1 MNQKPQK
8 NSVISGLLAL
18 VAIVATKGKVLLG
31 AILKVKGLGTFIS
44 MVISMVGYWWAWNLG
59 FWGAFGFVALI
70 WIHEMGHVLAARK
83 IGLPVSAPVFVPFL
97 GALIRM
103 KELPKNAKDEAIMA
117 MGGPLLG
124 ALGAFACLGI
134 WQLNGDKLWLWLA
147 GIGMLIN
154 LFNLIPVAP
163 LDGGRI
169 ATLFGRGFW
178 WAGLAA
184 LVVLSFVI
192 EDSLLILFAV
202 LGLLEIDSR
211 FTRLPRWVFLVPVVL
226 ALAHGIYFEQY
237 LVGGILALLNLLLV
251 RGKLLGKDDGN
262 EQSEPTQDASFFEVS
277 AGAKAVILS
286 AYLAMVLI
294 LGATFWW
301 LASISAL
308 VR

>member
-1 MNQKPQK
+1 MDQKNKQ
-8 NSVISGLLAL
+8 NSVISGLFAL
-18 VAIVATKGKVLLG
+18 LVIVASKGKVLLS

-44 MVISMVGYWWAWNLG
+44 MAISMVGYWWAWNLG
-59 FWGAFGFVALI
+59 FWGALGFVALI

-124 ALGAFACLGI
+124 ALGAFACLAV

-226 ALAHGIYFEQY
+226 ALAHGIYFGHYY
-237 LVGGILALLNLLLV
+237 LGGFMAALTLV
-251 RGKLLGKDDGN
+251 LVYGKLRRKDSDYQEAT
-262 EQSEPTQDASFFEVS
+262 EQDESFFEVS

-286 AYLAMVLI
+286 AYLAMVLV

>member
-1 MNQKPQK
+1 MDQKNKQ
-8 NSVISGLLAL
+8 NSVISGLFAL
-18 VAIVATKGKVLLG
+18 LVIVASKGKVLLS

-44 MVISMVGYWWAWNLG
+44 MAISMVGYWWAWNLG

-124 ALGAFACLGI
+124 ALGAFACLAV

-226 ALAHGIYFEQY
+226 ALAHGFYFGHYY
-237 LVGGILALLNLLLV
+237 LGGFMAALTLV
-251 RGKLLGKDDGN
+251 LVFGKLRRKVSDYQEAT
-262 EQSEPTQDASFFEVS
+262 EQDESFFEVS

-286 AYLAMVLI
+286 AYLAMVLV

>member
-1 MNQKPQK
+1 MDQKNKQ
-8 NSVISGLLAL
+8 NSVISGLFAL
-18 VAIVATKGKVLLG
+18 LVIVASKGKVLLS

-44 MVISMVGYWWAWNLG
+44 MAISMVGYWWAWNLG

-124 ALGAFACLGI
+124 ALGAFACLAV

-226 ALAHGIYFEQY
+226 ALAHGIYFGHYY
-237 LVGGILALLNLLLV
+237 LGGFMAALTLV
-251 RGKLLGKDDGN
+251 LVYGKLRRKDSDYQEAT
-262 EQSEPTQDASFFEVS
+262 EQDESFFEVS

-286 AYLAMVLI
+286 AYLAMVLV

>member
-1 MNQKPQK
+1 MDQKNKQ
-8 NSVISGLLAL
+8 NSVISGLFAL
-18 VAIVATKGKVLLG
+18 LAIVASKGKVLLS

-44 MVISMVGYWWAWNLG
+44 MAISMVGYWWAWNLG
-59 FWGAFGFVALI
+59 FWGALGFVALI

-124 ALGAFACLGI
+124 ALGAFACLAV

-226 ALAHGIYFEQY
+226 ALAHGIYFGHYY
-237 LVGGILALLNLLLV
+237 LGGFMAALTLV
-251 RGKLLGKDDGN
+251 LVYGKLRRKDSDYQEAT
-262 EQSEPTQDASFFEVS
+262 EQDESFFEVS

-286 AYLAMVLI
+286 AYLAMVLV

>member
-1 MNQKPQK
+1 MDQKNKQ
-8 NSVISGLLAL
+8 NSVISGLFAL
-18 VAIVATKGKVLLG
+18 LAIVASKGKVLLS

-44 MVISMVGYWWAWNLG
+44 MAISMVGYWWAWNLG
-59 FWGAFGFVALI
+59 FWGALGFVALI

-124 ALGAFACLGI
+124 ALGAFACLAV

-169 ATLFGRGFW
+169 ATLFGRSFW

-226 ALAHGIYFEQY
+226 ALVHGLYFGHY
-237 LVGGILALLNLLLV
+237 IMGPVLALICLV
-251 RGKLLGKDDGN
+251 FVYGKLRGAVD
-262 EQSEPTQDASFFEVS
+262 ESEPEQDESYFVVS
-277 AGAKAVILS
+277 AGTKAVLLS
-286 AYLAMVLI
+286 VYLGLIVL

>member
-1 MNQKPQK
+1 MDQKNKQ
-8 NSVISGLLAL
+8 NSVISGLFAL
-18 VAIVATKGKVLLG
+18 LAIVASKGKVLLS

-44 MVISMVGYWWAWNLG
+44 MAISMVGYWWAWNLG
-59 FWGAFGFVALI
+59 FWGALGFVALI

-103 KELPKNAKDEAIMA
+103 KELLKNAKDEAIMA

-124 ALGAFACLGI
+124 ALGAFACLAV

-169 ATLFGRGFW
+169 ATLFGRSFW

-226 ALAHGIYFEQY
+226 ALAHGIYFGHYY
-237 LVGGILALLNLLLV
+237 LGGFMAALTLV
-251 RGKLLGKDDGN
+251 LVYGKLRRKDSDYQEAT
-262 EQSEPTQDASFFEVS
+262 EQDESFFEVS

-286 AYLAMVLI
+286 AYLAMVLV

>member
-1 MNQKPQK
+1 MDQKNKQ
-8 NSVISGLLAL
+8 NSVISGLFAL
-18 VAIVATKGKVLLG
+18 LVIVANKGKVLLS

-44 MVISMVGYWWAWNLG
+44 MAISMVGYWWAWNLG
-59 FWGAFGFVALI
+59 FWGALGFVALI

-124 ALGAFACLGI
+124 ALGAFACLAV

-226 ALAHGIYFEQY
+226 ALAHGIYFGHYY
-237 LVGGILALLNLLLV
+237 LGGFMAALTLV
-251 RGKLLGKDDGN
+251 LVYGKLRRKDSDYQEAT
-262 EQSEPTQDASFFEVS
+262 EQDESFFEVS

-286 AYLAMVLI
+286 AYLAMVLV

>member
-1 MNQKPQK
+1 MDQKNKQ
-8 NSVISGLLAL
+8 NSVISGLFAL
-18 VAIVATKGKVLLG
+18 LVIVASKGKVLLS

-44 MVISMVGYWWAWNLG
+44 MAISMVGYWWAWNLG

-70 WIHEMGHVLAARK
+70 WVHEMGHVLAARK

-124 ALGAFACLGI
+124 ALGAFACLAV

-226 ALAHGIYFEQY
+226 ALAHGIYFGHYY
-237 LVGGILALLNLLLV
+237 LGGFMAALTLV
-251 RGKLLGKDDGN
+251 LVYGKLRRKDSDYQEAT
-262 EQSEPTQDASFFEVS
+262 EQDESFFEVS

-286 AYLAMVLI
+286 AYLAMVLV